1 MSFRNFYELNLLLES
16 TAEREVERFLKILL
30 PNSPFKGLVHSVGG
44 YVRDEYRSII
54 HNDPSIQSNDLDIVV
69 DMIDGAEK
77 VTKYIYNILGNQVT
91 FPYQLGKGYPI
102 WEITFKSDIIFKEEL
117 FKTKGAIIQFADA
130 MKEEY
135 PDPTS
140 RQRITKSASLKDDNE
155 RRDFTVNCLMKD
167 LSTGE
172 FIDMSGQSKEDI
184 KNGILRGHPNV
195 SFDKILNDDPLR
207 MVRLVRFQA
216 KYGWKVPMS
225 VLKTVK
231 RNAYR
236 IETISNER
244 ISGELKKVMEAGQL
258 YRAIRL
264 MDVTGL
270 LHYILPEIEALKGIQ
285 QNPTHHA
292 EGDVYTHTLMV
303 LRKAK
308 RGVLNQLAA
317 LFHDVGKQKVTDEK
331 EGKITSYG
339 HEDAGAQIA
348 EEAMRRLKI
357 STLKDSEP
365 DLINK
370 VVLLIKN
377 HMRPHGLTRED
388 VTPKALRKFIRDM
401 GSMYMVN
408 ACLDLAEADE
418 KGRIPAS
425 NEIESLRTKMS
436 SLGSNE
442 KKKPILNGKEV
453 MDILGLKTGTEVGR
467 AVDILKDIE
476 DEFGSDISKEKAKEE
491 LLKRF

>member
-1 MSFRNFYELNLLLES
+1 MSFREFYESVLTES
-16 TAEREVERFLKILL
+16 TAEKEVERLLKVIL
-30 PNSPFKGLVHSVGG
+30 PDSPYKGLVKAVGG
-44 YVRDEYRSII
+44 YVRDEYRSIVL
-54 HNDPSIQSNDLDIVV
+54 NDPSIISDDLDIVV
-69 DMIDGAEK
+69 NMIDGAEK
-77 VTKYIYNILGNQVT
+77 VTHYLHGILGDKIT
-91 FPYQLGKGYPI
+91 EPYQLGKGYPI
-102 WEITFKSDIIFKEEL
+102 WQIAFKDDIEYKGETY
-117 FKTKGAIIQFADA
+117 KTNGAKIEFADA

-135 PDPTS
+135 PDPNS
-140 RQRITKSASLKDDNE
+140 RQRVTKSASIEDDIE
-155 RRDFTVNCLMKD
+155 RRDFTVNMLLKD
-167 LSTGE
+167 LTTGE
-172 FIDMSGQSKEDI
+172 IEDMTGQSKEDI
-184 KNGILRGHPNV
+184 KNGILRGHPKV

-207 MVRLVRFQA
+207 SLRLVRFQA

-236 IETISNER
+236 IETISGER

-270 LHYILPEIEALKGIQ
+270 LHYVLPEIEALKGIQ

-377 HMRPHGLTRED
+377 HMRPHGLTREG